1 MGLTL
6 HGGEKKPIELVTGTV
21 ITKIASGAD
30 HLVMLAED
38 GQMHTVGCGEQGQL
52 GRVSERGADRM
63 SRQGM
68 GVYHFFPDLR
78 YTSDSVT
85 SYSFF
90 YYYYFIF

>member
-6 HGGEKKPIELVTGTV
+6 QGGEKKPIELMSGTMIV
-21 ITKIASGAD
+21 EISSGAD

-38 GQMHTVGCGEQGQL
+38 GQLHTVGCGEQGQL

-68 GVYHFFPDLR
+68 GVLL
-78 YTSDSVT
+78 
-85 SYSFF
+85 
-90 YYYYFIF
+90 YFLEL